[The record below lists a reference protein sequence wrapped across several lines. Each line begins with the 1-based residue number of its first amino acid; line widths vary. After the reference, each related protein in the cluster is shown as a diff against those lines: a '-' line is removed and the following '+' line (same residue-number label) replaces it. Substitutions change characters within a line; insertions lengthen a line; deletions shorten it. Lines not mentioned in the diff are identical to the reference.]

1 MAEHFSTPEQSKMEQ
16 EFISGLSISELMSDS
31 VLTDLLQ
38 STYSISGL
46 RISLSSC
53 QGERI
58 LALQEYITPF
68 CKLAN
73 QVPELRSICLN
84 CTRCGGS
91 RAAEQKVPFIYRC
104 YAGLACAAIPVFA
117 EGVHVATLVTSGF
130 RVEKEYMAV
139 LEQLCPEESY
149 RAPADVVTTAPYLH
163 YQRILDVASLLS
175 VAARYI
181 AESSLHNRIQAE
193 LHQKRVELMEQQQA
207 QLNTERLLSQ
217 AEFKALQSQINPH
230 FLFNTLNAISQLA
243 ILEGGNQTADAIFSL
258 SALLRRSLKKND
270 TVPPLREEVDNI
282 SEYLN
287 IKKLLYRDRI
297 RYVCDVDE
305 SCLSLRVPLFTLQ
318 PLVENALLHGLEPKP
333 EGGTLSLSI
342 HREGS
347 YVVIRVADDGLG
359 CSEETLSRAR
369 STPPALHR
377 SDLTGIGLGNVT
389 RRLLNYFGPDFR
401 WTIDG
406 AEGRG
411 TCVTLYLPEE
421 KEG

>member
-1 MAEHFSTPEQSKMEQ
+1 MAEQIPNTEQTRTEQ
-16 EFISGLSISELMSDS
+16 EFISGLTIRELMADG
-31 VLTDLLQ
+31 VLNDLLQ

-46 RISLSSC
+46 RISLSTC

-58 LALQEYITPF
+58 LALHEYITPF

-73 QVPELRSICLN
+73 QVPELHRHCLR
-84 CTRCGGS
+84 CTQCGGA
-91 RAAEQKVPFIYRC
+91 RAAEQGVPFIYRC

-139 LEQLCPEESY
+139 LEQLCPEESH
-149 RAPADVVTTAPYLH
+149 RAPADVVTAAPYLH

-181 AESSLHNRIQAE
+181 AESSLHSRIQAE
-193 LHQKRVELMEQQQA
+193 LHQKKVELMEQQQA
-207 QLNTERLLSQ
+207 QLDTERLLSQ

-243 ILEGGNQTADAIFSL
+243 ILEGSSQTADAIFSL

-270 TVPPLREEVDNI
+270 AVPPLREEVDNI

-333 EGGTLSLSI
+333 EGGTLTLSI
-342 HREGS
+342 HREDGF
-347 YVVIRVADDGLG
+347 VVIRVADDGLG
-359 CSEETLSRAR
+359 CTEETLSQAR
-369 STPPALHR
+369 SAPPSHHR

-389 RRLLNYFGPDFR
+389 HRLINYFGPDFR

-406 AEGRG
+406 APNQG